1 MKEDVIMNYFL
12 TVGELNAYH
21 SIVVLGAIILLGL
34 FTGKLV
40 EKIKIPYITGYI
52 VAGLFVGGLLVLFG
66 VKDIIHSLEVVS
78 SVGLGFI
85 AYGIGRELVF
95 SRLKKTGKE
104 VIVITI
110 MQAVVTTSIVSVGLI
125 LLGVSLPISLIF
137 GAIATATEPAS
148 IMLLTKKFR
157 TKGPLT
163 KTLIPLVG
171 LDDAVG
177 IVIFGVL
184 LSIAKSLEAGLHLSF
199 IEIVEEPFF
208 ELLFSLVVGVVFG
221 LFVSYIIKYIKSKS
235 EDKYEAFLIVSVF
248 AVLVTVGL
256 AKMGLH
262 IGDFHIH
269 LSPILTP
276 MITGVTVTNLISKVQ
291 SHDVELS
298 VDKFTPPILIAFFTI
313 AGAELVVAFFGEAD
327 VVISLVLYL
336 AVGYIVLR
344 IIGKIF
350 GAYLGARIMH
360 SVEPIRK
367 YLGISLL
374 PQAGVALG
382 MAYQARVD
390 FSSDGV
396 TILIVVLIATLFY
409 ALIGPVGV
417 KYALQKANE
426 IET

>member
-1 MKEDVIMNYFL
+1 MKEDVMMSYL
-12 TVGELNAYH
+12 LSVGELNAYH
-21 SIVVLGAIILLGL
+21 SIVVLGAIIVLGL

-52 VAGLFVGGLLVLFG
+52 LSGLFIGGLLVAFG
-66 VKDIIHSLEVVS
+66 IKDIVHSLEVVS

-110 MQAVVTTSIVSVGLI
+110 TQAVITTVLVAGGLM
-125 LLGVSLPISLIF
+125 LLGISVPVSLIF

-157 TKGPLT
+157 TNGPLT

-184 LSIAKSLEAGLHLSF
+184 LSVAKSLEKGLSLSF
-199 IEIVEEPFF
+199 IKIIEEPFF
-208 ELLFSLVVGVVFG
+208 ELLFSLVVGIIFG
-221 LFVSYIIKYIKSKS
+221 LIVSQIIKYTKSNS
-235 EDKYEAFLIVSVF
+235 DEKYETYLALSVF

-262 IGDFHIH
+262 IGDFPIH

-276 MITGVTVTNLISKVQ
+276 MIMGVTITNRITRVQ
-291 SHDVELS
+291 AQDMELA

-313 AGAELVVAFFGEAD
+313 AGAELVIAFFGEAD
-327 VVISLVLYL
+327 VVMSLVMYIAL
-336 AVGYIVLR
+336 GYIIFR
-344 IIGKIF
+344 IIGKVF

-360 SVEPIRK
+360 SVDPIRK
-367 YLGISLL
+367 YLGISIL

-390 FSSDGV
+390 FESDGV
-396 TILIVVLIATLFY
+396 TILIVVLVATLFY
-409 ALIGPVGV
+409 ALIGPIGV
-417 KYALQKANE
+417 KYALHKANE
-426 IET
+426 INV

>member
-1 MKEDVIMNYFL
+1 MNYL
-12 TVGELNAYH
+12 LSVGEFNAYH
-21 SIVVLGAIILLGL
+21 SIVVLGAVIILGL

-52 VAGLFVGGLLVLFG
+52 LAGLLIGGLLVIFG
-66 VKDIIHSLEVVS
+66 IKELIHSLEVVS

-104 VIVITI
+104 VIVITVA
-110 MQAVVTTSIVSVGLI
+110 QAVITTIVVSGGLMLFGVSV
-125 LLGVSLPISLIF
+125 PIALIF

-148 IMLLTKKFR
+148 IMLLTKKFQ
-157 TKGPLT
+157 TNGPLT
-163 KTLIPLVG
+163 RTLIPLVG

-184 LSIAKSLEAGLHLSF
+184 LSIAKSLESGVRLSF
-199 IEIVEEPFF
+199 IEIIEEPFF
-208 ELLFSLVVGVVFG
+208 ELVFSLIIGIIFG
-221 LFVSYIIKYIKSKS
+221 LIVSQIIKYVKARSD
-235 EDKYEAFLIVSVF
+235 EKYETYLALSVF
-248 AVLVTVGL
+248 AVLLTVGV
-256 AKMGLH
+256 AKMGMH
-262 IGDFHIH
+262 IGDFPIH

-276 MITGVTVTNLISKVQ
+276 MIMGVTVTNRISRVQ
-291 SHDVELS
+291 AQDMELA

-313 AGAELVVAFFGEAD
+313 AGAELVVAFFGEGD
-327 VVISLVLYL
+327 VAINLVAAL
-336 AVGYIVLR
+336 AIGYIVFR
-344 IIGKIF
+344 IIGKIS
-350 GAYLGARIMH
+350 GAYAGAKVMK

-390 FSSDGV
+390 FESDGV

-409 ALIGPVGV
+409 ALIGPIGV
-417 KYALQKANE
+417 KYALHKANE
-426 IET
+426 INE

>member
-1 MKEDVIMNYFL
+1 MNYIL
-12 TVGELNAYH
+12 SATTELNAYH
-21 SIVVLGAIILLGL
+21 SIVVLGAVIILGL

-52 VAGLFVGGLLVLFG
+52 LSGLFIGGFLVIFG
-66 VKDIIHSLEVVS
+66 IDDLIHSLEVVS

-110 MQAVVTTSIVSVGLI
+110 TQAVITTIVVAGGFI
-125 LLGVSLPISLIF
+125 LFGVSIPIALIF

-148 IMLLTKKFR
+148 IMLLTKKFK
-157 TKGPLT
+157 TNGPLT
-163 KTLIPLVG
+163 RTLIPLVG

-177 IVIFGVL
+177 IIIFGVL
-184 LSIAKSLEAGLHLSF
+184 LSIAKSLEKGLQLSF
-199 IEIVEEPFF
+199 IDIVEEPFF
-208 ELLFSLVVGVVFG
+208 ELIFSLVVGIIFG
-221 LFVSYIIKYIKSKS
+221 FIVSQIIKYVKARSD
-235 EDKYEAFLIVSVF
+235 EKYETYLILSVF
-248 AVLVTVGL
+248 AVLLTVGL

-262 IGDFHIH
+262 IGDFPIH

-276 MITGVTVTNLISKVQ
+276 MIMGVTVTNRITRVQ
-291 SHDVELS
+291 AQDMELA

-313 AGAELVVAFFGEAD
+313 AGAELVIAFFGEAD
-327 VVISLVLYL
+327 VAIGLVLVL
-336 AVGYIVLR
+336 SGTYIILR

-350 GAYLGARIMH
+350 GAYAGAKTMK
-360 SVEPIRK
+360 SVKPIRK

-390 FSSDGV
+390 FTSDGV

-417 KYALQKANE
+417 KYALYKANE
-426 IET
+426 INE